1 MLGFCFLVFGQF
13 PAFEHRRLRELGTGT
28 PISPNKGMKKLTAS
42 QLIGQRGEF
51 LVAERAMAIAF
62 AFDVRSRLET
72 GVDGMLE
79 LRDPKTG
86 RMLAQWISAQPT
98 GTGAFLF
105 EAFIPRKFKSH
116 SFAHRGARVIDT
128 DTLLRIS
135 LVLRVSSDGQE
146 HEQDSEDNPDVNA
159 HQGITVELNAARTL
173 ALSRELCRVLSGRG
187 LEIRPWPSRLVPP
200 RAP

>member
-1 MLGFCFLVFGQF
+1 VLGFCFPVFGQF

-51 LVAERAMAIAF
+51 LVAERAMAIGF

-86 RMLAQWISAQPT
+86 RMLAQWI
-98 GTGAFLF
+98 LF
-105 EAFIPRKFKSH
+105 EAFIPRKFKSN

-146 HEQDSEDNPDVNA
+146 HEQDSEDNPNVNA

>member
-1 MLGFCFLVFGQF
+1 MGIRDKPIAPGSPWQNGF
-13 PAFEHRRLRELGTGT
+13 AER
-28 PISPNKGMKKLTAS
+28 
-42 QLIGQRGEF
+42 LIGSIRRECVDHIVVLGE
-51 LVAERAMAIAF
+51 EH
-62 AFDVRSRLET
+62 
-72 GVDGMLE
+72 
-79 LRDPKTG
+79 LRRILTK
-86 RMLAQWISAQPT
+86 LAQWISAQPT

-105 EAFIPRKFKSH
+105 EAFIPRKFKSN

-146 HEQDSEDNPDVNA
+146 HEQDSEDNPNVNA
-159 HQGITVELNAARTL
+159 HRGITVELNAARTL

-187 LEIRPWPSRLVPP
+187 VEIRPWPSRRVPP

>member
-1 MLGFCFLVFGQF
+1 VISARQFTCHVASTAITLRTFLRLLLSFDLHAAIFG
-13 PAFEHRRLRELGTGT
+13 
-28 PISPNKGMKKLTAS
+28 K
-42 QLIGQRGEF
+42 
-51 LVAERAMAIAF
+51 
-62 AFDVRSRLET
+62 T

-105 EAFIPRKFKSH
+105 EAFIPRKFKSN

-128 DTLLRIS
+128 DTLLPIS

>member
-1 MLGFCFLVFGQF
+1 VFDYDARPVTITLPDAGNRFMSMQVIHYRHTNFVRIASSLRADMIFGKDNSIMRADELHHRYAPNLISDRDRGF
-13 PAFEHRRLRELGTGT
+13 
-28 PISPNKGMKKLTAS
+28 S
-42 QLIGQRGEF
+42 
-51 LVAERAMAIAF
+51 
-62 AFDVRSRLET
+62 
-72 GVDGMLE
+72 
-79 LRDPKTG
+79 
-86 RMLAQWISAQPT
+86 
-98 GTGAFLF
+98 F

-146 HEQDSEDNPDVNA
+146 HEQDSEDNPNVNA
-159 HQGITVELNAARTL
+159 HQGIAVELNAARTL

>member
-1 MLGFCFLVFGQF
+1 VLGFCFPVFGQF
-13 PAFEHRRLRELGTGT
+13 PAFEHRRLRELGTG
-28 PISPNKGMKKLTAS
+28 SPCRRHAGAA
-42 QLIGQRGEF
+42 GPEDRPDAGAVDRRPADRDRGF
-51 LVAERAMAIAF
+51 
-62 AFDVRSRLET
+62 S
-72 GVDGMLE
+72 
-79 LRDPKTG
+79 
-86 RMLAQWISAQPT
+86 
-98 GTGAFLF
+98 F
-105 EAFIPRKFKSH
+105 EAFIARKFKSN

-146 HEQDSEDNPDVNA
+146 HEQDSEDNPNVNA

>member
-1 MLGFCFLVFGQF
+1 VLGFCFPVFGQF
-13 PAFEHRRLRELGTGT
+13 PAFEHRRSRELGTGT

-51 LVAERAMAIAF
+51 LVAERAMAIGF

-86 RMLAQWISAQPT
+86 RMLAQWIGAQPT

-105 EAFIPRKFKSH
+105 EAFIPRKFKSN

-146 HEQDSEDNPDVNA
+146 HEQDSEDNPNVNA
-159 HQGITVELNAARTL
+159 HQGSPAA
-173 ALSRELCRVLSGRG
+173 ALPARRIQRKT
-187 LEIRPWPSRLVPP
+187 
-200 RAP
+200 RAPIQDVQVRLS

>member
-1 MLGFCFLVFGQF
+1 MLTPG
-13 PAFEHRRLRELGTGT
+13 RLAPTCTFNEKDGGAELAQGLPTQQ
-28 PISPNKGMKKLTAS
+28 SVSEFN
-42 QLIGQRGEF
+42 QLSEF
-51 LVAERAMAIAF
+51 LLLHHRYAPNLIS
-62 AFDVRSRLET
+62 D
-72 GVDGMLE
+72 
-79 LRDPKTG
+79 RDRG
-86 RMLAQWISAQPT
+86 FS
-98 GTGAFLF
+98 F

-146 HEQDSEDNPDVNA
+146 HEQDSEDNPNVNA

-200 RAP
+200 RAS